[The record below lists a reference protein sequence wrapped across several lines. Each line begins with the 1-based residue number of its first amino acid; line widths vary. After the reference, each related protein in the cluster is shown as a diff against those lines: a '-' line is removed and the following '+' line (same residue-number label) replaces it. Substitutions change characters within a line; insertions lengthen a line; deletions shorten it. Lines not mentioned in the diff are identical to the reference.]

1 MRTMRSPVVAGVDG
15 SESSIRAVDWAA
27 GEALLHRAPLRLVY
41 ASLWQRYEGAALATR
56 LSRPDGRVMAENI
69 VGSTAE
75 RIRREA
81 PDLRVTTAVPREDAA
96 DALLREGQDALALV
110 VGCRGR
116 GEIAGLLLGSV
127 SLAVASRS
135 RCPAFVVRGD
145 RAGLDSLH
153 GRIAVGVGDA
163 DAPDRTAVRFAL
175 AEAELRGCGLDV
187 VRAWR
192 CPSHE
197 TSDHP
202 LMAGDP
208 ARYHEDRASA
218 LLDEALAE
226 AEHEHPDVPVRRVTT
241 EGPAHKVLLERAAVA
256 DLLVV
261 GAQRRESRTGVQL
274 GRVAHTALHHAAC
287 PVAVVPRGAGAR
299 PETPEGATP

>member
-1 MRTMRSPVVAGVDG
+1 MDSPVVAGVDG
-15 SESSIRAVDWAA
+15 SDFSLRAADWAA
-27 GEALLHRAPLRLVY
+27 REAVLHGLPLRLVY
-41 ASLWQRYEGAALATR
+41 ASLWQRYEGAALRTC
-56 LSRPDGRVMAENI
+56 LSRPDGTVMAENI

-75 RIRREA
+75 R
-81 PDLRVTTAVPREDAA
+81 VTSGEPSLKVATDVPREDAVS
-96 DALLREGQDALALV
+96 ALLREGEDAFVLV

-127 SLAVASRS
+127 SLAVTARA
-135 RCPAFVVRGD
+135 RCPAIVVRGVK
-145 RAGLDSLH
+145 AGLEASH
-153 GRIAVGVGDA
+153 GRIALGVGGTDP
-163 DAPDRTAVRFAL
+163 PDPAAVRFAF
-175 AEAELRGCGLDV
+175 AEAEVRRCGLDV
-187 VRAWR
+187 IHAWR

-218 LLDEALAE
+218 LLDEALADVVR
-226 AEHEHPDVPVRRVTT
+226 EHPEVPGRRVTA

-261 GAQRRESRTGVQL
+261 GARRRDSHVGLQL
-274 GRVAHTALHHAAC
+274 GHVAHSALHHAAC
-287 PVAVVPRGAGAR
+287 PVAVVPRGSG
-299 PETPEGATP
+299 PKTPEEAA